1 MASKRW
7 YVPHLLGW
15 YNIIRI
21 TYQDVIVQDGDK
33 KVQENVT
40 MIGKMSKT
48 EAENVQE
55 RAKMSKTEAENVQEL
70 TEEELALPLEPIE
83 PKSAKEKSQRRRQA
97 IVGLISDNP
106 SVSLEEMSEK
116 LDVNI
121 KTIWRDI
128 TTLKL
133 YGVIERIGGDFG
145 GEWKILNKKK

>member
-1 MASKRW
+1 
-7 YVPHLLGW
+7 
-15 YNIIRI
+15 
-21 TYQDVIVQDGDK
+21 
-33 KVQENVT
+33 
-40 MIGKMSKT
+40 
-48 EAENVQE
+48 
-55 RAKMSKTEAENVQEL
+55 MSKTEAENVQEL

-145 GEWKILNKKK
+145 GEWKILKKKK

>member
-1 MASKRW
+1 MSLTEGKN
-7 YVPHLLGW
+7 VPETG
-15 YNIIRI
+15 
-21 TYQDVIVQDGDK
+21 
-33 KVQENVT
+33 
-40 MIGKMSKT
+40 
-48 EAENVQE
+48 
-55 RAKMSKTEAENVQEL
+55 KMSKTEAENVQEL

-133 YGVIERIGGDFG
+133 YGIIERIGGDFG
-145 GEWKILNKKK
+145 GKWKILKKKKFMIKNSCVFQRKEILQPVFITGYSLLYAFCNFFCL